1 MRILT
6 GKRLSRRA
14 VLRGAGCAIGL
25 PLLAS
30 MVPAGRRAAA
40 AETPQARLACIY
52 VPHGAVMDKWTPG
65 NDGRD
70 FAFSQTLAPLEPFRD
85 RLNVISDT
93 TLPNAYGEDAS
104 AGANHQRSSAVWI
117 TGVKPGPGPV
127 PTMGVSVDQFAAA
140 HIGQDTPLPSL
151 EVSLE
156 ERSTISWRAPT
167 VPLPMEN
174 NPQTLFT
181 RLFGDGA
188 TPDERAR
195 RRIQSRSLLDS
206 VTKEIASLGTGLP
219 ADDRARL
226 ERYLTDLREVERRI
240 ALAASQDS
248 AGLEVPE
255 RPVGIPEDYETHV
268 GLILD
273 LIVLAWQADV
283 TRVST
288 MMVAQEISNATY
300 PQSGIAEPFHNLSH
314 HSEIPAKLD
323 RLAALNAYHARTVM
337 GYFLEQLAATPDGD
351 GSLLDHS
358 VVLYGSGMSNSNQ
371 HDHAPLPILLAG
383 GASGRLEGGR
393 HLRMGEGTPLSNVLV
408 AVLDKLGVPAE
419 SFGDSTGHAPI

>member
-1 MRILT
+1 MNR
-6 GKRLSRRA
+6 
-14 VLRGAGCAIGL
+14 
-25 PLLAS
+25 
-30 MVPAGRRAAA
+30 
-40 AETPQARLACIY
+40 
-52 VPHGAVMDKWTPG
+52 WTPTG
-65 NDGRD
+65 DGRD
-70 FAFSQTLAPLEPFRD
+70 FAFSPTLASLEPFRD

-93 TLPNAYGEDAS
+93 TLPNAYGDDAS

-117 TGVKPGPGPV
+117 TGAKPGPGPV
-127 PTMGVSVDQFAAA
+127 PSMGVSLDQVAAA

-156 ERSTISWRAPT
+156 ERSTISWSAPT

-174 NPQTLFT
+174 NPQTIFG

-188 TPDERAR
+188 TPDERAA

-206 VTKEIASLGTGLP
+206 VVDEIAGLGAGLP
-219 ADDRARL
+219 ADDRLRL
-226 ERYLTDLREVERRI
+226 DRYLTDLREVERRI
-240 ALAASQDS
+240 ALAASQDAAS
-248 AGLEVPE
+248 LDVPE
-255 RPVGIPEDYETHV
+255 RPVGVPDNYEAHV

-273 LIVLAWQADV
+273 LIALAWQADV

-288 MMVAQEISNATY
+288 MMIAQEISNAIY
-300 PQSGIAEPFHNLSH
+300 PQSGISEPFHNLSH
-314 HSEIPAKLD
+314 HSEIPAKLE
-323 RLAALNAYHARTVM
+323 RLAELNAYHARTVM
-337 GYFLEQLAATPDGD
+337 RYFLERLAATPDGD
-351 GSLLDHS
+351 GSLLDHC

-371 HDHAPLPILLAG
+371 HDHTPLPILLAG

-419 SFGDSTGHAPI
+419 SFGDSTEHAPI